1 MTIVNVLPDKD
12 HPMPDSLK
20 DEVGDSFHEE
30 VNIAANTAVL
40 LDGLG
45 MPYELTEEDAL
56 RAQELF
62 EDVENRK
69 RTPKAAKEVRK
80 DLTQPGI
87 VMALGE
93 YIGEYGKVVVANAVE
108 TRNLIQNRLLQISQC
123 GDTKHELKALEL
135 LGKMSDVGAFTE
147 KSELVITHKSSDELQ
162 AAIREKINR
171 LLHSD
176 IIDVEPLSDGLEEE
190 LGLLTNDVEEVEENP
205 EELPEDDEPAAK

>member
-1 MTIVNVLPDKD
+1 VPDKD
-12 HPMPDSLK
+12 HPIPESLK
-20 DEVGDSFHEE
+20 DEVGDTFQED

-45 MPYELTEEDAL
+45 MPYELSEEDAM
-56 RAQELF
+56 RAKELF

-69 RTPKAAKEVRK
+69 RTPKATKELRQE
-80 DLTQPGI
+80 LTNPGV
-87 VMALGE
+87 VMALSE

-147 KSELVITHKSSDELQ
+147 KSELVITHKSSDELH
-162 AAIREKINR
+162 AAIKEKINR

-190 LGLLTNDVEEVEENP
+190 LGLLENVGETEEVPTEQ
-205 EELPEDDEPAAK
+205 EDPDESTTK

>member
-1 MTIVNVLPDKD
+1 
-12 HPMPDSLK
+12 MPETFK
-20 DEVGDSFHEE
+20 DELGNTFHEE

-40 LDGLG
+40 LSGLG
-45 MPYELTEEDAL
+45 MPYEMSDEDAML
-56 RAQELF
+56 AKELF
-62 EDVENRK
+62 ENVEK
-69 RTPKAAKEVRK
+69 HKKPTKSSKELSR
-80 DLTQPGI
+80 PGV

-93 YIGEYGKVVVANAVE
+93 YIGEYGNVVVANAVE

-147 KSELVITHKSSDELQ
+147 KSELVITHKTSDELQ
-162 AAIREKINR
+162 SAIREKINR

-190 LGLLTNDVEEVEENP
+190 LGLLENVGESEEVPTEENK
-205 EELPEDDEPAAK
+205 EQEDPDDQGSR